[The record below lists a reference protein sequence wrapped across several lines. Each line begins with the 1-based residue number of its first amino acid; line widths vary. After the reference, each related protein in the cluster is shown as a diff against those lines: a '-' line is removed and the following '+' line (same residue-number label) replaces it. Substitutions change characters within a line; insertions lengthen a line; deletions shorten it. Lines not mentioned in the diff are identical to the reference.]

1 MPEMWS
7 KGNNRDCKNN
17 LPLFQMLLGNNKR
30 RIKERRMGS
39 KFEKTV
45 VQDGS
50 EGLIY
55 AQALKEA
62 YPWIKIVPWLLIVLL
77 MYGCAKLSGVA

>member
-1 MPEMWS
+1 
-7 KGNNRDCKNN
+7 
-17 LPLFQMLLGNNKR
+17 
-30 RIKERRMGS
+30 MGS